1 MASINVRMEEVKFIV
16 EIEKLKRDYPQNRL
30 SEQFLYLKKT
40 YFSHD
45 NSLLSSITKYL
56 YNNTK
61 RNKYNNK
68 YTAK

>member
-16 EIEKLKRDYPQNRL
+16 EMLKRDYPQNRL

-68 YTAK
+68 YAAK